1 MEIAEKWPNAG
12 RAVWLFG
19 GLVAYN
25 NPGTEV
31 EICAGSGGP
40 VVRKCEI
47 NSYGSLFD
55 ILKKQGFSII
65 GTTFVVHQDE
75 LSGLRPAEFRMAGL
89 RNGWPLSDLR
99 QKWREIAFAASKLD
113 QMQLMDLSSRL
124 AFGLEYSQL
133 RLYDL
138 ASAYAAQLSSRCAK
152 GESVEYQRFKDLLS
166 REVYKSIHALFWEL
180 AVLRDTLAEFAAT
193 FCFFRPNVRTLRGL
207 ISFLR
212 TVALADPLSAEL
224 LSITDEKQGGWL
236 ARFTSYR
243 NFFTHVAPME
253 WAAGIAFSVQD
264 LRKLNDQSTVPQIY
278 YPLPGNI
285 DELTRERSNGAFYP
299 TMERLSEASK
309 RRSDRGTDPDALE
322 YLHLS
327 LNQFAELAKTLIARS
342 PLAPAGIHFGREDIT
357 GEIQWIPG
365 TSE

>member
-1 MEIAEKWPNAG
+1 MEIAEKWPNAA

-19 GLVAYN
+19 GIVAYN
-25 NPGTEV
+25 NPGANV

-40 VVRKCEI
+40 VLRKFEI
-47 NSYGSLFD
+47 NSYGTLFE

-113 QMQLMDLSSRL
+113 QMPLMDLSSRL
-124 AFGLEYSQL
+124 AFGLEHSQL

-138 ASAYAAQLSSRCAK
+138 ASAYAAQLRSRCAK
-152 GESVEYQRFKDLLS
+152 DRPVEYQRFKDLHS
-166 REVYKSIHALFWEL
+166 REVYKSIHGLFWEM
-180 AVLRDTLAEFAAT
+180 AVLRDTLAEFAAMV
-193 FCFFRPNVRTLRGL
+193 CFRKPGVRTMAGL
-207 ISFLR
+207 IKFLR
-212 TVALADPLSAEL
+212 SAASSDPLSAEL
-224 LSITDEKQGGWL
+224 LSITDEKRGGWL
-236 ARFTSYR
+236 ARFASYR

-264 LRKLNDQSTVPQIY
+264 LRRLNDESTVPQIY

-285 DELTRERSNGAFYP
+285 DELIRERSNGAFYP
-299 TMERLSEASK
+299 TTEKLLEASK
-309 RRSDRGTDPDALE
+309 RRADRATDPDALE

-327 LNQFAELAKTLIARS
+327 LNQFAELAKALIARS
-342 PLAPAGIHFGREDIT
+342 PLSPAGIHFGPDDIT
-357 GEIQWIPG
+357 GEVQWTPG
-365 TSE
+365 SFV